1 MPAGTKRK
9 YVLVSLLRVENVTKD
24 YTIRGGVFR
33 GASAYV
39 RAVDDVSFTVE
50 AGKTFG
56 LVGESGCGKSTL
68 SRIVLSLEKPSKG
81 RIEAAGRDP
90 HSLGATSLKAWRRDV
105 QIVAQDPSGTL
116 PPRMR
121 VRRIVEEAWRVHG
134 MMPEGGRGAR
144 AEAILQSVGIAPYLG
159 AAYPHQLSGGQ
170 RQRVLIA
177 RAVALEP
184 RLVVCDEPVSA
195 LDVSVQAQVLDLLRA
210 MQKTHGLTYLFISHD
225 LGVIRSMA
233 DEIAV
238 MFAGRLVER
247 GLAQALYDR
256 PLHPYTRELLDAMP
270 SIRRVGRR
278 RQERA
283 EPIRSA
289 TDPGQIERPSAGC
302 AYRFRCRLAI
312 ARCEVERPQ
321 FRLVEPSRWS
331 ACHRAEDLRDA
342 GSANFKEN
350 SDPSS
355 VREARL

>member
-1 MPAGTKRK
+1 M
-9 YVLVSLLRVENVTKD
+9 SLLRVENVTKD
-24 YTIRGGVFR
+24 YAIRGGVFR

-39 RAVDDVSFTVE
+39 RAVDDVSFAVE
-50 AGKTFG
+50 AGTTFG

-81 RIEAAGRDP
+81 KIEAVGRNP

-105 QIVAQDPSGTL
+105 QIIAQDPSGTL

-134 MMPEGGRGAR
+134 MMPEGGRRAR
-144 AEAILQSVGIAPYLG
+144 AEAMLQSVGIAPYLG
-159 AAYPHQLSGGQ
+159 AAFPHQLSGGQ

-225 LGVIRSMA
+225 LGVVRAMA

-238 MFAGRLVER
+238 MYAGRLVER
-247 GLAQALYDR
+247 GSARDLFDQ

-270 SIRRVGRR
+270 STRRVGRR
-278 RQERA
+278 RLESTEA
-283 EPIRSA
+283 LRSS
-289 TDPGQIERPSAGC
+289 TDVGQTERPSTGC
-302 AYRFRCRLAI
+302 AYRFRCPLAI
-312 ARCEVERPQ
+312 DQCEVERPQ

-342 GSANFKEN
+342 GLAIFKEN
-350 SDPSS
+350 SGPSS
-355 VREARL
+355 VREGSL